1 VGNMHTA
8 IESLSSCGRLDSLI
22 EAAAEEEWRIAVYW
36 ARGARKAARAR
47 LEEIRIAIVS
57 CTYRKMVQKKRE

>member
-1 VGNMHTA
+1 MHTA

-47 LEEIRIAIVS
+47 LEEIRIAILS
-57 CTYRKMVQKKRE
+57 CT